1 MLSTASEF
9 TDICD
14 EDRQTLL
21 HMAIDI
27 GNIEIVG
34 LLLENMNND
43 AIIKPTKN
51 SNRYTVLRLAVQ
63 NSNLIIVQKL
73 FSLLSDTEK
82 LLQLVNSVDES
93 GQTALHL
100 AISKGNTNITKLLLE
115 AMDFENIIKSA
126 EDSNSYIVLHLEVHS
141 GNKNIVTKLL
151 SVLSTDLNKLSQLLN
166 AVDKHC
172 QTVLHWAVSN
182 GDTDITELLLE
193 KMNLK
198 DITSITRNLSLPVND
213 KINALLCLN

>member
-1 MLSTASEF
+1 
-9 TDICD
+9 
-14 EDRQTLL
+14 
-21 HMAIDI
+21 
-27 GNIEIVG
+27 
-34 LLLENMNND
+34 
-43 AIIKPTKN
+43 
-51 SNRYTVLRLAVQ
+51 
-63 NSNLIIVQKL
+63 
-73 FSLLSDTEK
+73 
-82 LLQLVNSVDES
+82 
-93 GQTALHL
+93 
-100 AISKGNTNITKLLLE
+100 
-115 AMDFENIIKSA
+115 MDFEKIIKSI

-198 DITSITRNLSLPVND
+198 DITSITRNLSLPVNN
-213 KINALLCLN
+213 KINALITTRLQKLENKEVSYQEYPAPSKSITEESFILSDEKIDYSKDLFG

>member
-1 MLSTASEF
+1 
-9 TDICD
+9 
-14 EDRQTLL
+14 
-21 HMAIDI
+21 
-27 GNIEIVG
+27 
-34 LLLENMNND
+34 MNND